1 MLLTAVPWA
10 NQRLQLRVMLDAQKA
25 GFRKHRYLEF
35 LVTNEMDIQSTID
48 LRTSELTQKSAW
60 SGRLW
65 VYYYAILF
73 FGGPVWFLVFRNSIS
88 ELFTVGLP
96 FVLLLL
102 PPVVWLF
109 NRQRLAK
116 LRRKQLSEVR
126 KAKQSS

>member
-1 MLLTAVPWA
+1 M
-10 NQRLQLRVMLDAQKA
+10 
-25 GFRKHRYLEF
+25 
-35 LVTNEMDIQSTID
+35 TNEMDMQSTID
-48 LRTSELTQKSAW
+48 LRTSERTQKSAW

-65 VYYYAILF
+65 VCYYAILL

-96 FVLLLL
+96 FVLLLI

-109 NRQRLAK
+109 NQRRLAK
-116 LRRKQLSEVR
+116 LRRKQLSEMR